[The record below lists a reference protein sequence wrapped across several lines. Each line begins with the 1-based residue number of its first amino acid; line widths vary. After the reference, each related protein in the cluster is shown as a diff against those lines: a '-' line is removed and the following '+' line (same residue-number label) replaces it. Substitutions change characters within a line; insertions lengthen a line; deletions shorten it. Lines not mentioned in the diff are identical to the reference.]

1 MSPGRFVKP
10 LRFATANRCR
20 LIYFNFSNPIL
31 SDAHAAAMLVHFRR
45 QSQLSIDTL
54 EIFRGWIFPIQPCQR
69 WYTYFPLLWVCDWK
83 ILFPLS
89 CDWKIVGTRK
99 SQDPPFSAHTG
110 FLTKYRVHRCNYCFV
125 SPFLRHETW
134 IFSFFTHLTDSDTF
148 FGRKHCGRKWS
159 SLHRCPVLPFYVSST
174 PINRWFTHFIGIIMV
189 FE

>member
-1 MSPGRFVKP
+1 MRMKQRCWSI
-10 LRFATANRCR
+10 FAAKA
-20 LIYFNFSNPIL
+20 S
-31 SDAHAAAMLVHFRR
+31 
-45 QSQLSIDTL
+45 
-54 EIFRGWIFPIQPCQR
+54 
-69 WYTYFPLLWVCDWK
+69 FPLIPWK
-83 ILFPLS
+83 YSGVEYFQYSHVNAGIFFSPSCESVTEKYFFPLS

-99 SQDPPFSAHTG
+99 PQDPPFSAHTG

-148 FGRKHCGRKWS
+148 FGRKPCGRKWS

-189 FE
+189 SE